1 MSALLTLQEVK
12 HFLRVDN
19 DEDDALLSSLIKT
32 AQVLTE
38 DIIRCTLENYQVVPE
53 PIKQAMLIL
62 IATLYED
69 RQVKS
74 DPKSG
79 LSLGVT
85 LDTVRKMLFSY
96 RKDSF

>member
-38 DIIRCTLENYQVVPE
+38 DIIRCKLENYHVVPE

-74 DPKSG
+74 DQKSG

>member
-38 DIIRCTLENYQVVPE
+38 DIIRCKLENYHVVPE

-79 LSLGVT
+79 LLLGVT

>member
-38 DIIRCTLENYQVVPE
+38 DIIRCKLENYQVVPE

-74 DPKSG
+74 DQKSG